1 VIDTRCFENGHI
13 KNEAFTMLEHGKLEV
28 ADRLSLAAHLAS
40 CNVCSENYT
49 TFLLKGS
56 LMDIPVGLNELIISK
71 TIGSLNKEKS
81 IKASIIQLFKL
92 TAAAVLAVSLYSTGV
107 FNTFYYASDKLSNN
121 IALTDRFLQ
130 INNNSF
136 EERLNEGLTDFSE
149 KINKFNGVESYE
161 KK

>member
-1 VIDTRCFENGHI
+1 
-13 KNEAFTMLEHGKLEV
+13 
-28 ADRLSLAAHLAS
+28 
-40 CNVCSENYT
+40 
-49 TFLLKGS
+49 
-56 LMDIPVGLNELIISK
+56 MDIPVGLNELIISK